1 MNELRALF
9 ENIPSGTAVT
19 LEAGKT
25 YHAYQDDC
33 FHLTGYYCTNT
44 AKPHENPT
52 GERFAAIYLK
62 GRKNITVDGNG
73 ATLLVH
79 GK

>member
-33 FHLTGYYCTNT
+33 VYLTVYYCTNT
-44 AKPHENPT
+44 AKP
-52 GERFAAIYLK
+52 L
-62 GRKNITVDGNG
+62 
-73 ATLLVH
+73 
-79 GK
+79 